1 MFKKISLI
9 ALSSILVFNST
20 GMSVNAANSTTDN
33 GTLQSQ
39 VMAQIASSWVVTV
52 PDSIELAGKTGTY
65 SVTIGGD
72 VADST
77 SISVVPQSTFTLT
90 DGVTQVTAKVEQENQ
105 QWLGSSIE
113 PEGTTETGTITV
125 EGDMSAGTWTG
136 SLDFQVN
143 CTENLSNLMAKVA
156 MMKNLDVYTLGDSIL
171 DGFVGW
177 GNSYY
182 GTAEAID
189 NLYGTK
195 SYKNYAISG
204 ATLTETSTR
213 FTPVVSQLEAAYER
227 LKGTEGY
234 KENSVF
240 IFNGGGND
248 LTLTKNDPDNHNVTV
263 KKWSEDKENGQY
275 DIASTLTYIRYFL
288 TDEGTG
294 LDDANIPFIYIIP
307 KWDALNTEFDL
318 VEEAVISLQRDNP
331 RFLYIDCRDFITEAD
346 MCDDFIHLNSSG
358 QTKLA
363 HRIVDVLYDYYN

>member
-1 MFKKISLI
+1 MLKKISLI

-39 VMAQIASSWVVTV
+39 VTAQIASSWVVTV
-52 PDSIELAGKTGTY
+52 PDSIELAGKTGNY

-77 SISVVPQSTFTLT
+77 SITVVPQSTFTLT
-90 DGVTQVTAKVEQENQ
+90 DGVNQVTAKVEQENQ
-105 QWLGSSIE
+105 QWLGSSIQ
-113 PEGTTETGTITV
+113 PEGTTETGTITI

-156 MMKNLDVYTLGDSIL
+156 MMKGLDLYVIGDSIL

-204 ATLTETSTR
+204 ATLTETGTH
-213 FTPVVSQLEAAYER
+213 FTSVVSQLDNAYNR
-227 LKGTEGY
+227 MQGTEGY

-240 IFNGGGND
+240 ILDGGGND
-248 LTLTKNDPDNHNVTV
+248 LTLTKNDPDNYKVTV
-263 KKWSEDKENGQY
+263 KNWSEDKENGQY
-275 DIASTLTYIRYFL
+275 DIASTLTHIRYFL
-288 TDEGTG
+288 TTEEHD

-307 KWDALNTEFDL
+307 KWDELNTEFDL
-318 VEEAVISLQRDNP
+318 VKEAVISLQRDTP

-346 MCDDFIHLNSSG
+346 MCDDKHLNSSG

-363 HRIVDVLYDYYN
+363 HKIVDVLYDYYN